1 MKNFWELDKELNKK
15 MVEMKC
21 SELEELLKPSTH
33 GYKVLAWM
41 KLSAEEKCEILKKYL
56 GL

>member
-1 MKNFWELDKELNKK
+1 MKNFWELDNELNKK

>member
-33 GYKVLAWM
+33 GHKVLTWM

>member
-1 MKNFWELDKELNKK
+1 MKNFWELDKELNEK
-15 MVEMKC
+15 MVGMKC

-33 GYKVLAWM
+33 GHKVLTWM